1 MSDISVYPLYEG
13 TFSVAKDNNFN
24 RIGKND
30 KPHKGALKLSINPFL
45 IRDGRKN
52 ILFDAGLGDLFGGD
66 TNISTILDNLD
77 EQGVSDFDVTDI
89 FLSHLHFDHMGGL
102 ANRSNGYWELT
113 FPEASIWVSEDGW
126 NKLESKIEKNNDDE
140 QEFFYFLK
148 SQDTIRFMG
157 RSDSPIDHVRAER
170 IGGHTEHHYALYY
183 ENGDRKFIMA
193 GDVIGSK
200 GAINRSYAAKYD
212 FNPEQSMKMREQLQ
226 KKAFNEDYAF
236 LAYHET
242 DTPIF
247 RLTAHDPKKGY
258 TIEALKS

>member
-1 MSDISVYPLYEG
+1 MSDISVHALYEG
-13 TFSVAKDNNFN
+13 TFSVAKDQNFN

-45 IRDGRKN
+45 IRDSKRN
-52 ILFDAGLGDLFGGD
+52 ILFDTGLGDLFGGD
-66 TNISTILDNLD
+66 THIRTILNNLD
-77 EQGVSDFDVTDI
+77 EHGVSDFDVTDI
-89 FLSHLHFDHMGGL
+89 FISHLHFDHMGGL

-126 NKLESKIEKNNDDE
+126 KKLESKIEKKADDE

-148 SQDTIRFMG
+148 SQNTIKFMEKNEC
-157 RSDSPIDHVRAER
+157 PIDHVHVER

-183 ENGDRKFIMA
+183 ENGDQKYIMA

-212 FNPEQSMKMREQLQ
+212 FNPEQSMKMRDQLQ
-226 KKAFNEDYAF
+226 KKAFNEGYAF
-236 LAYHET
+236 LTYHET
-242 DTPIF
+242 ETPIF

-258 TIEALKS
+258 TVEPLTS